1 MPKNEGESAN
11 QRKSRIRNDL
21 QIVPIILSIFAIT
34 ACIILFFRQ
43 YRMQNRLYDLEAQ
56 MAILT
61 LEHNEEMQRGSRLVD
76 VEEDGIVDSWKTF
89 YEDREA
95 RLAEIE
101 AERLAAMFDP
111 MKAAHKV
118 YLTFDD
124 GPSEYTEQILD
135 ILDQYNVKATF
146 FVIGREDEESLRLYK
161 EIVDRGHTLGM
172 HSYSHKYAD
181 IYKNKDAFIKD
192 FEKIYTLLATAT
204 GTTPMYYRFPGG
216 SSNTVSKIDMHVY
229 TDYLTSR
236 GITYFDWNVSSGD
249 AISNGVPVEELIIG
263 STSDIQ
269 TRHTSVILFHDTT
282 TKSTT
287 VEALPI
293 IIETILAMED
303 TAILPITSDTEL
315 VQHIQ

>member
-43 YRMQNRLYDLEAQ
+43 YQMQNRLYDLEAQ